1 MDSMTNMMSQF
12 LGTMMY
18 DFLSGTAT
26 HTGASVPMNIPPP
39 SASYPMSYSMYPY
52 MESSTNHSCLQHQ
65 HHLLNRLC
73 LQNHL
78 LNHLCLQ
85 HHPLN
90 YLFLQ
95 HHLFPHKRVVM
106 MMMMMISTG
115 LLSYYRAL
123 FSCWSHT
130 ICPSWIRTAVPVWK
144 GGRWPLKYVGSL
156 KKWCWIWQNDEAA
169 APKTTKEGGQR
180 LCLVY
185 LVGGVCSHSCYH

>member
-52 MESSTNHSCLQHQ
+52 MESSTNHSCLKHQ

-106 MMMMMISTG
+106 MMMMMMMMMISTG
-115 LLSYYRAL
+115 LTILLSCSFFLLIPYYLPQLNPDCRA
-123 FSCWSHT
+123 
-130 ICPSWIRTAVPVWK
+130 RVKK
-144 GGRWPLKYVGSL
+144 G
-156 KKWCWIWQNDEAA
+156 
-169 APKTTKEGGQR
+169 
-180 LCLVY
+180 
-185 LVGGVCSHSCYH
+185 